1 MPPPD
6 DDSENR
12 DAPESDETRR
22 QRPSKSRRS
31 SSNSR
36 RKGEAEPLAIA
47 EEARV
52 QIEAASADARALI
65 EASAAVVRSGTT
77 AEIVREVLAAIREAF
92 DWELATFRKVNR
104 KGDALV
110 FGAESGTTAGAL
122 RRYVRDHEF
131 NRGEGICGRSWERD
145 EIEAVEDLAAVRSRD
160 GDQSARDAGLRG
172 LVAMPVERSGEVIG
186 VFEFGSVAPIDL
198 SDLRR
203 GTLSGISRLA
213 SDKITTLGQKR
224 EATRLAQMVA
234 NAPINMIYAD
244 ADLRIRYM
252 NPAAVETLTR
262 LQEHLPVPVDAMIGH
277 SLDIFRGDTDLQLTD
292 LSNIESYPFEGSM
305 RIGPEMIQLVAGAIV
320 DEAGDY
326 LGPML
331 TWKIVTE
338 AHNQA
343 AREAETLADSTA
355 VNFLLTRL
363 SKIESVSELVTT
375 ALGTV
380 RESFGWSFG
389 AFWRLDESA
398 GSLSFAQESGEIDAE
413 FRRTNRSATFIEG
426 QGLVGRC
433 WEERDLIFVPE
444 LSDVSGCPRAAV
456 ARRSGVESAVAM
468 PILVGGSIAGVMD
481 FLSRD
486 RVEPSENRLDI
497 LRSVGRIISAA
508 LERVDRQ
515 SRAEESKR
523 DLEGKV
529 NDLMRVAAAAASGDL
544 TVEVPVRGSD
554 DMGRL
559 GSAMSEMIRDL
570 KAIIGQVVESTRQFA
585 EGSSVIA
592 ESANYLSESSQN
604 QAATVEEMSASVEQ
618 LSRAIVEINRNAE
631 AARTQAEETS
641 TLARRGGEAVEQAIE
656 AMELITKSSEQVSDI
671 TQVIGEISSQ
681 TNLLALNAAI
691 EAARA
696 GEHGLGF
703 AVVADEV
710 RKLAERS
717 SAAAKEITSL
727 IKESTR
733 RVADGSQLS
742 EKAGQSLATIVSG
755 VEETAERIARI
766 AKSTQE
772 QSESAAEVTRAI
784 QDVSGITETNASS
797 AEELS
802 ASAEELG
809 AQAESLREAASGFK
823 V

>member
-1 MPPPD
+1 M
-6 DDSENR
+6 
-12 DAPESDETRR
+12 PESAEKRR
-22 QRPSKSRRS
+22 ERPSKPRRS

-36 RKGEAEPLAIA
+36 RKAETDRDSAAEPLAIA

-65 EASAAVVRSGTT
+65 EASAAVVRSGST
-77 AEIVREVLAAIREAF
+77 AEIVREVLAAVRGAF
-92 DWELATFRKVNR
+92 AWELATFRKVGR

-110 FGAESGTTAGAL
+110 FGTEAGTTAGAL
-122 RRYVRDHEF
+122 RRYVRDREF
-131 NRGEGICGRSWERD
+131 ERGEGICGRAWEHV
-145 EIEAVEDLAAVRSRD
+145 ELEAVEDLAAVRSRD
-160 GDQSARDAGLRG
+160 GDQHARDAGLRG
-172 LVAMPVERSGEVIG
+172 LVALPVERSGEVIG
-186 VFEFGSVAPIDL
+186 VFEFGSEGPIDL
-198 SDLRR
+198 SELRR
-203 GTLSGISRLA
+203 GTLSGIARLA

-244 ADLRIRYM
+244 RDLRIRYM

-262 LQEHLPVPVDAMIGH
+262 LQEHFTVPVDAMIGH
-277 SLDIFRGDTDLQLTD
+277 SLDIFQGDTDKQLSD
-292 LSNIESYPFEGSM
+292 LSDIENYPFEGSM

-320 DEAGDY
+320 DEAGEY

-331 TWKIVTE
+331 TWKIVTD
-338 AHNQA
+338 AHHQA
-343 AREAETLADSTA
+343 AREAEMLADSTA

-363 SKIESVSELVTT
+363 SKIETVPEIITT
-375 ALGTV
+375 ALGSV
-380 RESFGWSFG
+380 RESFGWSYG
-389 AFWRLDESA
+389 SFWRLDETA
-398 GSLSFAQESGEIDAE
+398 EALSFAQENGEIDAE
-413 FRRTNRSATFIEG
+413 FRRSNRSATFAEG

-444 LSDVSGCPRAAV
+444 LSAVAGSQRAAS
-456 ARRSGVESAVAM
+456 ARRSGVESAIAL

-481 FLSRD
+481 FVTRD
-486 RVEPSENRLDI
+486 RVELSENRFDI
-497 LRSVGRIISAA
+497 LRSVGRIISTA
-508 LERVDRQ
+508 LERVERQ
-515 SRAEESKR
+515 SRTDEAKR
-523 DLEGKV
+523 DLEAKV

-559 GSAMSEMIRDL
+559 GSAMAEMIRDL

-585 EGSSVIA
+585 EGSGVIA

-809 AQAESLREAASGFK
+809 AQAESLRQAASGFK